1 MVPLSQTCKLRVSL
15 IGVGEEGICGRE
27 KNAKVHLSFQ
37 AFVTAF
43 LFLREKVADVSVKN
57 VVGPDQG
64 AFFGF
69 IVL

>member
-1 MVPLSQTCKLRVSL
+1 MVGRGGK
-15 IGVGEEGICGRE
+15 GIRGRE
-27 KNAKVHLSFQ
+27 KNAEVHLSFQ

-43 LFLREKVADVSVKN
+43 LFLREKVADVSVN
-57 VVGPDQG
+57 NMVGSDQG